1 MPPKEMAKVTLKLSD
16 GTKIVRVDSLTTVQD
31 FLEEHQE
38 FVKVV
43 RCRDCK
49 HYFKNDRGNVVTYEC
64 ELLHER
70 MRDDFYC
77 ADGKR
82 REDG

>member
-1 MPPKEMAKVTLKLSD
+1 MPPKEMVEVTLGLSD
-16 GTKIVRVDSLTTVQD
+16 GTKIVRMDDLTTVQD

-49 HYFKNDRGNVVTYEC
+49 HYDGRYCITASKAVPR
-64 ELLHER
+64 HET
-70 MRDDFYC
+70 FYC
-77 ADGKR
+77 ADGER
-82 REDG
+82 NG